1 MAASCRI
8 ATRGVMEFSDWSL
21 PIRDAIPPT
30 DFSNRMERKQSGKIF
45 PLNFH
50 FVASTFPLDR
60 CSGNKEEICFRL
72 VASLFPLC
80 FHLSNNRYLQQ
91 R

>member
-1 MAASCRI
+1 
-8 ATRGVMEFSDWSL
+8 MEILGLDPYQSETQYLEEKFRVLGEWQ
-21 PIRDAIPPT
+21 
-30 DFSNRMERKQSGKIF
+30 QSGNKF

-60 CSGNKEEICFRL
+60 CSGNKEEICFCL
-72 VASLFPLC
+72 VASLFPLF
-80 FHLSNNRYLQQ
+80 FHLSNNHYLQQ